1 MILFDKKI
9 RPRRQTPNGVRI
21 IHTVP
26 PESFTLLIQLSE
38 ESGTLPFRIGT
49 FQRDLSQFL
58 LC

>member
-26 PESFTLLIQLSE
+26 PESFTLYIQLSE
-38 ESGTLPFRIGT
+38 ESGTLAVSHRNLPA
-49 FQRDLSQFL
+49 
-58 LC
+58 